1 MGNSEKGRLVT
12 VYKSKIFFSFFT
24 LLLILLSTAFFSNQG
39 WQGPNWTFPYF
50 SGAANFERLFDWKI
64 SPSDFEQ
71 AKKLSAGDY
80 RLYKHKRTD
89 DLITN
94 TVNNYGY
101 VLVALASKI
110 IFPFLGDVQGV
121 VWFQMLVHV
130 MASLFLLLFIFQTPL
145 QRYGFLLLYVANP
158 MIIYFTTFPFYYF
171 WLFIPSF
178 AFIILVMKP
187 NWRGWCVFVAAPFL
201 LLSLLIRPT
210 TIFLCVFFFIVA
222 FFFACSILE
231 KAGCILAG
239 SLFVA
244 GVVFIA
250 SFSTGSPWHTI
261 YVGIGAYKNDFG
273 VIDLSDSRGYEYFFE
288 SSGVKISTDAIN
300 GNWNDPE
307 IRSSYMHVLRARY
320 FEIVKE
326 NPWPLIRNA
335 IMNMLQ
341 VFSVGYIV
349 DRPFLTLACTALGF
363 MVLVFLIF
371 TRQYIWVLAVLASAV
386 GFAWYFPPIPA
397 YNMAAYPLLAT
408 GGIAGLDS
416 LWLRRKEG
424 GVFRQVVVS

>member
-1 MGNSEKGRLVT
+1 MGNSEKGTLVRA
-12 VYKSKIFFSFFT
+12 YKSKVFFT
-24 LLLILLSTAFFSNQG
+24 LFALLLILLNTAFFCNQG
-39 WQGPNWTFPYF
+39 MQSLNWTFPYF
-50 SGAANFERLFDWKI
+50 SGAANFERLFEWKI
-64 SPSDFEQ
+64 SPSDFEK
-71 AKKLSAGDY
+71 AKKLSAGEY

-89 DLITN
+89 DVINN
-94 TVNNYGY
+94 TFNDYGY
-101 VLVALASKI
+101 VLVVLASKI

-187 NWRGWCVFVAAPFL
+187 SWRGWCVFVAVPFL

-210 TIFLCVFFFIVA
+210 TLFLCTYFFIVA
-222 FFFACSILE
+222 YFFARSFRE
-231 KAGCILAG
+231 KTRTIIACLLFMAG
-239 SLFVA
+239 F
-244 GVVFIA
+244 VFIA
-250 SFSTGSPWHTI
+250 SLSTREPWHTI
-261 YVGIGAYKNDFG
+261 YVGIGAYENEFG
-273 VIDLSDSRGYEYFFE
+273 IPDLSDNRGYEYFQ
-288 SSGVKISTDAIN
+288 SKTGVIISTNAIE

-307 IRSSYMHVLRARY
+307 VRKSYGQVLRARY
-320 FEIVKE
+320 FEIIKE

-341 VFSVGYIV
+341 VFSIGYIV

-363 MVLVFLIF
+363 LVLVFLIF
-371 TRQYIWVLAVLASAV
+371 TRQYIWVLAVLVSAV

-397 YNMAAYPLLAT
+397 YNIAAYPLLAT
-408 GGIAGLDS
+408 GGIAGLEFLLS
-416 LWLRRKEG
+416 RKKER
-424 GVFRQVVVS
+424 GVCHNAVAP